1 MMYVRVKKIVPSKYI
16 TGIPLE
22 KNMRTNKDDMILDI
36 FLSAEHFWPK
46 YSFSKAFWEASDV
59 FG

>member
-22 KNMRTNKDDMILDI
+22 KNISTNKDDMILDI

-46 YSFSKAFWEASDV
+46 YSFSKAF
-59 FG
+59 